1 MIQWMLAFLFQ
12 EIFNMA
18 VTPESVNWAQQE
30 NITVTQLRQNIT
42 ENHLVTTLGSVHW
55 TTPGNN
61 MTVSQIHQNTTGS
74 SLVATCTLPQ
84 LATTLWKVG
93 APIIISMGTLFN
105 ILTIIVL
112 LRKRMRSSS
121 SSRYLIVLA
130 VCDILAL
137 NVGLLR
143 LYIREIMKVDIRNLS
158 DAGCKI
164 HIFLVYFF
172 THFSAWVLIFLAVE
186 RFIAVWFPFKAKV
199 FCTPKKGTAA
209 LVAIGVS
216 LLAINAH
223 FFWTMGL
230 ISFPWGP
237 NEEKHFCVIR
247 ITEYPIFHRYIWPW
261 VDAALYSY
269 IPFVVMIVCNSLIIA
284 KLLLSRMN
292 KKKTEGGSSR
302 TRMKTMTAM
311 LLSITF
317 SFLILTTPMSIY
329 ISGYYL
335 WWSKEI
341 YKPCNHL
348 IIFWPIANLLFY
360 LNNAV
365 NFLCYCVSGPS
376 FRREIMR
383 MCGCACVSNRVR
395 SETVDTLDNST
406 KA

>member
-1 MIQWMLAFLFQ
+1 
-12 EIFNMA
+12 MA
-18 VTPESVNWAQQE
+18 VTLASINWTQQG
-30 NITVTQLRQNIT
+30 NITVTQ
-42 ENHLVTTLGSVHW
+42 NHLVTTLGSVHW
-55 TTPGNN
+55 TTQGNN
-61 MTVSQIHQNTTGS
+61 MTDSQIHQNTTGS
-74 SLVATCTLPQ
+74 GLVATCTLPQ

-93 APIIISMGTLFN
+93 APIIIVMGTLFN

-130 VCDILAL
+130 VCDILSL
-137 NVGLLR
+137 NIGLWR
-143 LYIREIMKVDIRNLS
+143 HYIKEVMKVDIRNFS

-164 HIFLVYFF
+164 HVFLLYFF
-172 THFSAWVLIFLAVE
+172 THLSGWVLIFLAVE
-186 RFIAVWFPFKAKV
+186 RFIAVWFPFKVKV
-199 FCTPKKGTAA
+199 FCSPKKGTAA
-209 LVAIGVS
+209 LVAIGIS

-230 ISFPWGP
+230 ISFITGP
-237 NEEKHFCVIR
+237 NEEKQLICDISDPQ
-247 ITEYPIFHRYIWPW
+247 YLIFYTHIWQW

-269 IPFVVMIVCNSLIIA
+269 IPFIVMIVCNSLIIA
-284 KLLLSRMN
+284 KLLQSKMN

-311 LLSITF
+311 LFSITF
-317 SFLILTTPMSIY
+317 SFLILTTPMSLY
-329 ISGYYL
+329 MSLSNL
-335 WWSKEI
+335 WWSDI
-341 YKPCNHL
+341 YKPCSNL
-348 IIFWPIANLLFY
+348 ILFWPIVNLLFY

-376 FRREIMR
+376 FRREVMR

-395 SETVDTLDNST
+395 SETVSTLNNTT